1 MRNRG
6 ESGMAG
12 FVGHGQGQGAQ
23 VQNGQD
29 ENGWGQN
36 GWGRDGWGQ
45 SGAAGYADQPDGPRR
60 LTDIAAG
67 GVPAPRTGQL
77 RHGGELRH
85 SGGPWTRAAGAA
97 EALRTHMGLVR
108 GEFAAAHEGVAAGTE
123 GLGAAA
129 VLRTVR
135 MSWERRVEIAMGECA
150 SLAVHLRAVARDQ
163 GECESAISASFARA
177 GGGGR

>member
-23 VQNGQD
+23 D
-29 ENGWGQN
+29 QN
-36 GWGRDGWGQ
+36 GWGRNGWGQ
-45 SGAAGYADQPDGPRR
+45 AGWDQNGWGQGGAAGYADQPDGPRR
-60 LTDIAAG
+60 LIDMAAG
-67 GVPAPRTGQL
+67 GVPAPRTGGL

-163 GECESAISASFARA
+163 GECESAISASFTRA

>member
-1 MRNRG
+1 
-6 ESGMAG
+6 MAG

-23 VQNGQD
+23 D
-29 ENGWGQN
+29 RNGWDRN
-36 GWGRDGWGQ
+36 GWGQ
-45 SGAAGYADQPDGPRR
+45 SGAAGDADQPDGPRR
-60 LTDIAAG
+60 LIDLAVG
-67 GVPAPRTGQL
+67 GVPAPRTGGP

-163 GECESAISASFARA
+163 GECESAISASFARV